1 MGELHCVSCC
11 SDSPLV
17 VGIGGERELRVLNL
31 QRNAGVCQHFGVTP
45 VEQSVRARRRERSGE
60 TFKGPFIKRKRS
72 KKIPQ
77 TSEKIFSFARSEWVS
92 SGKLFDMVKKEENA
106 DLTFCE
112 RKPSEFIQRGRILL
126 NVGILAKKYVGVCVK
141 YAG

>member
-1 MGELHCVSCC
+1 MGELHCVSCS

-60 TFKGPFIKRKRS
+60 TFNIHQA
-72 KKIPQ
+72 KKIKED
-77 TSEKIFSFARSEWVS
+77 TTNIRENFLFRS
-92 SGKLFDMVKKEENA
+92 
-106 DLTFCE
+106 
-112 RKPSEFIQRGRILL
+112 
-126 NVGILAKKYVGVCVK
+126 
-141 YAG
+141 